1 MMSPEAIIAVV
12 TGVAIPA
19 IYGVIAFV
27 RGNAR
32 KRKEIAD
39 SVTALRDEFVT
50 RLSEAELQLGKE
62 DWHGESINELTE
74 SIKEVRKEA
83 GVDRVKIAKVEAR
96 QNGAKH

>member
-1 MMSPEAIIAVV
+1 MSPEMQLGLV

-19 IYGVIAFV
+19 MYGVFAFI

-39 SVTALRDEFVT
+39 SVTALRDELVG
-50 RLSEAELQLGKE
+50 RLAEVEKQLVKE

-83 GVDRVKIAKVEAR
+83 GVDRVKIAKVEAK
-96 QNGAKH
+96 QNGVK

>member
-1 MMSPEAIIAVV
+1 MSPEMQLGLV

-19 IYGVIAFV
+19 MYGVFAFI

-39 SVTALRDEFVT
+39 SVTALRDELVT

-62 DWHGESINELTE
+62 DWHGEEINDLTK
-74 SIKEVRKEA
+74 SIKDVREKA
-83 GVDRVKIAKVEAR
+83 GVDRERIAKVEAR
-96 QNGAKH
+96 QNGLKH